1 MSETGITVEAQEVGT
16 GKCVELT
23 GPSTL
28 EDAREEIARL
38 RMEVARQGAVIK
50 RTGLGDAT
58 GSPAGDDRDD
68 TSLPSYFARSVLG
81 HVRVRLPWLAALL
94 LLQSVSAVILH
105 GFDEMLSKHLAIAM
119 FVPMIVGTGG
129 NAGNQPGVIVTRA
142 LDSDR
147 ENLLANI
154 GQLLSKEARIG
165 ALQASIL
172 SACAFGRV
180 LIEFPGDVRAALAI
194 ALATF
199 TVVFV
204 SVFLGVGFSVGI
216 DACRLDPAAGSAPL
230 LTTISD
236 ILGILTLCVMS
247 ALIMES

>member
-1 MSETGITVEAQEVGT
+1 M
-16 GKCVELT
+16 ELT
-23 GPSTL
+23 APSTL

-38 RMEVARQGAVIK
+38 RRRGGRPAGRVIK
-50 RTGLGDAT
+50 RAGLGDAT
-58 GSPAGDDRDD
+58 VSPAGDDRDD

-119 FVPMIVGTGG
+119 FVPEDCRRARG

-165 ALQASIL
+165 AVRLRSSRRARLAGCS
-172 SACAFGRV
+172 SNFRRREGRV
-180 LIEFPGDVRAALAI
+180 GHRARDVHRRLRVGLPRRRLLGRHRRVPSGPRRGLRAAAHDH
-194 ALATF
+194 F
-199 TVVFV
+199 
-204 SVFLGVGFSVGI
+204 GHPWNP
-216 DACRLDPAAGSAPL
+216 RRSA
-230 LTTISD
+230 S
-236 ILGILTLCVMS
+236 
-247 ALIMES
+247 